1 MFFLYSVVYPT
12 IYFIFAA
19 TLLCFRYSAIWV
31 TIIDAMEAVNID
43 NLAKLITFSSYANA
57 NSDTNIDIVNPI
69 PVSNATSIID
79 IHEAVSGFSAICSL
93 VAIN

>member
-1 MFFLYSVVYPT
+1 
-12 IYFIFAA
+12 
-19 TLLCFRYSAIWV
+19 
-31 TIIDAMEAVNID
+31 MEAVNID

-79 IHEAVSGFSAICSL
+79 IHEAVSGFSRSEERRVGKDCSSRWSP
-93 VAIN
+93 NH